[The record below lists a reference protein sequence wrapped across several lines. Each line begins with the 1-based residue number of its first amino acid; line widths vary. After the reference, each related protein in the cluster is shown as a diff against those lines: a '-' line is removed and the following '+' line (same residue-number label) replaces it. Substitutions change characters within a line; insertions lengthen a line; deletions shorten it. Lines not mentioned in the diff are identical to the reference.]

1 MKSKK
6 RFWPLAILTAV
17 TAILAFSFGSIAQA
31 RGGGR
36 GGGGM
41 GGGGGRGGRGGG
53 GSAGAGRGA
62 GRGGGG
68 GTGQSSK
75 RKDEQQRIRREARQ
89 RRVELARILYAKRER
104 QDSWDAEAQ
113 ARMQASLRRVL
124 DQSTE

>member
-1 MKSKK
+1 MKIKK
-6 RFWPLAILTAV
+6 RFWPLAILTAL

-41 GGGGGRGGRGGG
+41 GGGGRGGRGGG
-53 GSAGAGRGA
+53 GSRGA
-62 GRGGGG
+62 GRGGGRGG

-75 RKDEQQRIRREARQ
+75 RKEEQQRLRREARQ

-104 QDSWDAEAQ
+104 QETWDAEAR
-113 ARMQASLRRVL
+113 ARMQASLRRIL